1 MSDSLLKIFNP
12 ATGNLA
18 LKDGELLFSAGDRTN
33 GKMYV
38 LLSGQAEVLVAGT
51 MVELVQPGAVIGELA
66 MIDQEDRSA
75 TIRCVKDCSFAEI
88 DEERFFYLIQK
99 TPGFALEV
107 MKVMAG
113 RLRRANRML

>member
-1 MSDSLLKIFNP
+1 MSESLLKIFNP

-18 LKDGELLFSAGDRTN
+18 LKGGAHLFNAGDATN

-38 LLSGQAEVLVAGT
+38 LLEGQAEVLVNDM

-66 MIDQEDRSA
+66 MIDQEPRSA
-75 TIRCVKDCSFAEI
+75 TIRCVKDCSFAEV
-88 DEERFFYLIQK
+88 DEERFFYLIQR

-107 MKVMAG
+107 MKVMAS